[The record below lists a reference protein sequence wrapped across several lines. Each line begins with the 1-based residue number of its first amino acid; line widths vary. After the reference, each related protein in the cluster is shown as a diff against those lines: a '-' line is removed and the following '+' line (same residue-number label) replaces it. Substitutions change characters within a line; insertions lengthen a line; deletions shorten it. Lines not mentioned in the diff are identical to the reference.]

1 MLPMRFNLL
10 SSFAAGLFLATSI
23 SGVVY
28 FTNKSDA
35 SKASSAKNSVNTA
48 SINVQPSEK
57 EMKNKLVSAGY
68 IVQTKAEYNKNL
80 NNAKSSAQ
88 KGSTNDNKSNGT
100 VTRVIINVADGMTSI
115 DVGRMLESAKIVP
128 NAFNFSKDIEGKGL
142 ENSLRPGVYAVDSS
156 MSYDQVVSTIFKK

>member
-1 MLPMRFNLL
+1 MRFNLL

-23 SGVVY
+23 CGVVY
-28 FTNKSDA
+28 FTDKSDTT
-35 SKASSAKNSVNTA
+35 KAPTAKNSENTA
-48 SINVQPSEK
+48 SMKVQPSEN
-57 EMKNKLVSAGY
+57 EMKSKLASAGY
-68 IVQTKAEYNKNL
+68 IVQTKAEYDKNL
-80 NNAKSSAQ
+80 NKAKSSAQ
-88 KGSTNDNKSNGT
+88 KGSTKDNNSSSA

-142 ENSLRPGVYAVDSS
+142 ENNLRPGTYVVDSG